1 MSYSQFVDAYLINT
15 TDQETGETMQH
26 VCEHGALIGEDGTP
40 WAASPGF
47 SLDTYDAVVDQG
59 DGTSSSARID
69 EFAAL
74 LEAYKN
80 RGATTRPGGIRLHRE
95 KYFPISYID
104 TENGGLLCLRKR
116 NGGACVAKSNKA
128 YVIGIFSSG
137 LKIRDMNGREVPQHP
152 GATSLACKSLLDLL
166 VISAL

>member
-1 MSYSQFVDAYLINT
+1 MSYSQLVDAYLINS

-26 VCEHGALIGEDGTP
+26 VCEHGALIGQDGTP

-59 DGTSSSARID
+59 DGTSSSVRID

-74 LEAYKN
+74 VEAYRN
-80 RGATTRPGGIRLHRE
+80 QGATTRPGGIRLHRE
-95 KYFPISYID
+95 KYFPISYIS

-128 YVIGIFSSG
+128 YIIGIFSSG
-137 LKIRDMNGREVPQHP
+137 RKIRDMGGREVPQNP
-152 GATSLACKSLLDLL
+152 GATSLACKSLMDLL
-166 VISAL
+166 VSSEL